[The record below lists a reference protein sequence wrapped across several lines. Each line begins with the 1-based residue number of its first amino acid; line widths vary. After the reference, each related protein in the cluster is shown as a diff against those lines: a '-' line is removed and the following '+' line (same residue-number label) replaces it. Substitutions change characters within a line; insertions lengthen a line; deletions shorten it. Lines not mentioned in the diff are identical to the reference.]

1 MSGRIVLLRVF
12 PVLLAAP
19 LPAAEPPGVT
29 GKVLD
34 PEGKPAAAA
43 TVYLIQQNP
52 ATGEAGAFRR
62 VQTTPEGAFVF
73 PPLPAEKDPSRLGVL
88 AVNEGFGAWGTA
100 RDPKARRTDLQIRP

>member
-1 MSGRIVLLRVF
+1 MSAKIVLVLVLVF
-12 PVLLAAP
+12 SVLLAAP
-19 LPAAEPPGVT
+19 VRAAEPPGVA

-34 PEGKPAAAA
+34 PEGKPAPAA

-73 PPLPAEKDPSRLGVL
+73 PPLPAEKEPSRLGVL
-88 AVNEGFGAWGTA
+88 AVKEGFGAWGIA
-100 RDPKARRTDLQIRP
+100 LDPKARRT